1 MKSMI
6 KQQPNQEYIKKYTKL
21 LTGLLNLS
29 VQGLEDMYLPEK
41 YEFAMKKKKVN
52 GKVIIEGENLR
63 YSLIN
68 LLGLH
73 KAQSHNLPVKIDLRK
88 IVLHQLGKVDTYTG
102 VGEIGLLLWATALIS
117 PEDIKIILP
126 KVNFNNIFETY
137 NDARLGNTMELS
149 WLLTGLLLASTFD
162 ENFKKTI
169 GNLPIEIYNKIRK
182 NYGGVGVFRHE
193 AKVSLNGKLRGKI
206 GSFADQVYPIYAF
219 SLYSQQMNNEE
230 ALMIA
235 KDCAQKMCDHQGE
248 QGQWMW
254 HYNAETGD
262 VVSKFPV
269 YSVHQDAMAPFTLFA
284 VQKATGINFEE
295 YIYKGLD
302 WLEENN
308 ELNAN
313 MIDWENNA
321 VWRRIAQPNSKR
333 KTKLLLSLLGI
344 NLKDEYNSL
353 EVLYESW
360 SYHLG
365 WILFAFAGRVGTEQN
380 NEKNIPD
387 AKNSNLKIFNL
398 N

>member
-1 MKSMI
+1 MQKRQY
-6 KQQPNQEYIKKYTKL
+6 KEYTKQYTKFL
-21 LTGLLNLS
+21 SDLLNLS
-29 VQGLEDMYLPEK
+29 VQGLKDMYLPDK
-41 YEFAMKKKKVN
+41 FEFAMKKKKIN

-68 LLGLH
+68 LLGLY
-73 KAQSHNLPVKIDLRK
+73 KAESHNMPISINLKAI
-88 IVLHQLGKVDTYTG
+88 ITHQLNKVDQYNG

-117 PEDIKIILP
+117 PEKIKFFLP
-126 KVNFNNIFETY
+126 KINFNNILESY
-137 NDARLGNTMELS
+137 DDAKLGNTMELS

-162 ENFKKTI
+162 KTFKNTI
-169 GNLPIEIYNKIRK
+169 GNLPDIVYNKIRQ
-182 NYGGVGVFRHE
+182 NYGGHGVFRHE

-254 HYNAETGD
+254 HYNAETGN

-284 VQKATGINFEE
+284 VQKATGVNFEK
-295 YIYKGLD
+295 YIYKGLE
-302 WLEENN
+302 WLKKNN
-308 ELNAN
+308 ELNAD

-321 VWRRIAQPNSKR
+321 VWRRIAQPDSKR
-333 KTKLLLSLLGI
+333 KTKLLLSLFGI
-344 NLKDEYNSL
+344 NLKDDYKSL

-365 WILFAFAGRVGTEQN
+365 WILFAFAGRVNFE
-380 NEKNIPD
+380 EKKEEVISN
-387 AKNSNLKIFNL
+387 KNNLKIFNL

>member
-1 MKSMI
+1 MK
-6 KQQPNQEYIKKYTKL
+6 QPQNKEYIKKYTKL

-29 VQGLEDMYLPEK
+29 VQGLQDMYLPEK
-41 YEFAMKKKKVN
+41 FEFAMKKKMVN
-52 GKVIIEGENLR
+52 GKVVIEGENLR

-73 KAQSHNLPVKIDLRK
+73 KAESHDIPIKINLKE
-88 IVLHQLGKVDTYTG
+88 IVQHQLNKVDTYNG
-102 VGEIGLLLWATALIS
+102 VGEIGLLLWATSLIS
-117 PEDIKIILP
+117 PEKIKLFLP
-126 KVNFNNIFETY
+126 KINFNNILATY
-137 NDARLGNTMELS
+137 NDAKLGNTMELS

-162 ENFKKTI
+162 KNFKNSI
-169 GNLPIEIYNKIRK
+169 GSLPVETYNRIRQ
-182 NYGGVGVFRHE
+182 NYGGQGVFRHE
-193 AKVSLNGKLRGKI
+193 AKISINGKLRGKI

-230 ALMIA
+230 ALMIS
-235 KDCAQKMCDHQGE
+235 KDCAQKMCEHQGE

-254 HYNAETGD
+254 HYNAETGN

-284 VQKATGINFEE
+284 VQKATGVNFEK

-302 WLEENN
+302 WLEKNN

-333 KTKLLLSLLGI
+333 KTKLLASLIGI
-344 NLKDEYNSL
+344 NLKDNYKEL

-365 WILFAFAGRVGTEQN
+365 WILFAFAGRVDTKEIK
-380 NEKNIPD
+380 EKNEEFLS
-387 AKNSNLKIFNL
+387 KSNLKIFNL

>member
-1 MKSMI
+1 MKPIM
-6 KQQPNQEYIKKYTKL
+6 KQHLNNKEYIKKYTKL
-21 LTGLLNLS
+21 LNGLLNLS
-29 VQGLEDMYLPEK
+29 VKGLEDMYLPDK
-41 YEFAMKKKKVN
+41 FEFAMKKKMVN

-73 KAQSHNLPVKIDLRK
+73 KAESHDIPIKINLKE
-88 IVLHQLGKVDTYTG
+88 IVQYQINKVDTYNG
-102 VGEIGLLLWATALIS
+102 VGEIGLLLWATSLIS
-117 PEDIKIILP
+117 PEKIKLFLP
-126 KVNFNNIFETY
+126 KINFNNILKTY
-137 NDARLGNTMELS
+137 NDAKLGNTMELS

-162 ENFKKTI
+162 NNFKNSI
-169 GNLPIEIYNKIRK
+169 GNLPVETYKLIRQ
-182 NYGGVGVFRHE
+182 NYGGQGVFRHE
-193 AKVSLNGKLRGKI
+193 GKVSLNGKLRGKI

-235 KDCAQKMCDHQGE
+235 KDCAQKMCEHQGE

-254 HYNAETGD
+254 HYNAETGN

-284 VQKATGINFEE
+284 VQKATGVNFEK

-302 WLEENN
+302 WLEKNN
-308 ELNAN
+308 ELNVN

-333 KTKLLLSLLGI
+333 KTKLLLSLIGI
-344 NLKDEYNSL
+344 NIKDN
-353 EVLYESW
+353 
-360 SYHLG
+360 
-365 WILFAFAGRVGTEQN
+365 
-380 NEKNIPD
+380 
-387 AKNSNLKIFNL
+387 
-398 N
+398 

>member
-1 MKSMI
+1 MKSIM
-6 KQQPNQEYIKKYTKL
+6 KQPQNKEYIKKYTKL

-29 VQGLEDMYLPEK
+29 VQGLQDMYLPEK
-41 YEFAMKKKKVN
+41 FEFAMKKKMVN
-52 GKVIIEGENLR
+52 GKVVIEGENLR

-73 KAQSHNLPVKIDLRK
+73 KAESHDIPIKINLKE
-88 IVLHQLGKVDTYTG
+88 IVQHQLNKVDTYNG
-102 VGEIGLLLWATALIS
+102 VGEIGLLLWATSLIS
-117 PEDIKIILP
+117 PEKIKLFLP
-126 KVNFNNIFETY
+126 KINFNNILATY
-137 NDARLGNTMELS
+137 NDAKLGNTMELS

-162 ENFKKTI
+162 KNFKNSI
-169 GNLPIEIYNKIRK
+169 GSLPVETYNRIRQ
-182 NYGGVGVFRHE
+182 NYGGQGVFRHE
-193 AKVSLNGKLRGKI
+193 AKISINGKLRGKI

-230 ALMIA
+230 ALMIS
-235 KDCAQKMCDHQGE
+235 KDCAQKMCEHQGE

-254 HYNAETGD
+254 HYNAETGN

-284 VQKATGINFEE
+284 VQKATGVNFEK

-302 WLEENN
+302 WLEKNN

-333 KTKLLLSLLGI
+333 KTKLLASLIGI
-344 NLKDEYNSL
+344 NLKDNYKEL

-365 WILFAFAGRVGTEQN
+365 WILFAFAGRVDTKEIK
-380 NEKNIPD
+380 EKNEEFLS
-387 AKNSNLKIFNL
+387 KSNLKIFNL

>member
-1 MKSMI
+1 MNIIMK
-6 KQQPNQEYIKKYTKL
+6 KQSTEINKKKYTKL
-21 LTGLLNLS
+21 LTDLLNLS
-29 VQGLEDMYLPEK
+29 VKGLEEMYLPDK
-41 YEFAMKKKKVN
+41 YEFAMKKKKIN
-52 GKVIIEGENLR
+52 GKVIHEGENLR

-73 KAQSHNLPVKIDLRK
+73 KAYSHNLPVKINLK
-88 IVLHQLGKVDTYTG
+88 EIVLHQINKVDTYNG
-102 VGEIGLLLWATALIS
+102 VGEIGLLLWATSLIS
-117 PEDIKIILP
+117 PENIKMFLP
-126 KVNFNNIFETY
+126 KINFNNVLNNY
-137 NDARLGNTMELS
+137 NDAKLGNTMELS

-162 ENFKKTI
+162 KNFKNTI
-169 GNLPIEIYNKIRK
+169 GNLTKEVYARIRL
-182 NYGGVGVFRHE
+182 NYGGHGIFRHE
-193 AKVSLNGKLRGKI
+193 AKISLNGKFRGKI

-219 SLYSQQMNNEE
+219 SLYSQQLQNEE

-235 KDCAQKMCDHQGE
+235 KDCAIKICEHQGK

-254 HYNAETGD
+254 HYNAETGN

-284 VQKATGINFEE
+284 VQKATGINFEK

-302 WLEENN
+302 WLENNN
-308 ELNAN
+308 ELNVN

-333 KTKLLLSLLGI
+333 KIKLILSLFGI
-344 NLKDEYNSL
+344 NLKDNYNTL

-365 WILFAFAGRVGTEQN
+365 WILFAFAGRIDTQEGNVEL
-380 NEKNIPD
+380 
-387 AKNSNLKIFNL
+387 NSNNKNL
-398 N
+398 NIYNLN